1 MAVEQKQ
8 DRGQECVSYVRLGT
22 LLSPSGQLYID
33 LKCLWNHSLSY
44 VLWGCFFTCTWN
56 PRIYQMI
63 STAQREAEPHAVS
76 CVELS
81 RVELQ
86 HFISVLLFSIWVCAD
101 RPAREI
107 MPRKEKPRSLEKM
120 TPWEMVHSFGHDLSC
135 LLKIFLM
142 VTCILK

>member
-8 DRGQECVSYVRLGT
+8 DRGQECVSYVRLRT

-63 STAQREAEPHAVS
+63 STAQGEAEPRAVS

-81 RVELQ
+81 RAEPQ
-86 HFISVLLFSIWVCAD
+86 HFPSVLRFSIWACAD
-101 RPAREI
+101 RETGE
-107 MPRKEKPRSLEKM
+107 MMSRKEKPRSLEKLS
-120 TPWEMVHSFGHDLSC
+120 PWEMVHSFGQCKHQAVTSLVYS
-135 LLKIFLM
+135 KYFLW
-142 VTCILK
+142 